1 MSLPDNELDPPDEPL
16 YTCFYCGNNRLPEED
31 IVTDYHHGAV
41 IREPIQCKRCA
52 KEMGDA

>member
-1 MSLPDNELDPPDEPL
+1 VSLPDNELDPPDEPL